1 MDELDALNN
10 TIKRLFDTP
19 SENNNAF

>member
-1 MDELDALNN
+1 MDEIDALNN
-10 TIKRLFDTP
+10 TIKRLFDAP